1 MFYDKSVHIFKVLS
15 IEKKSL
21 RNSFLSFFFGG
32 GGENSFP
39 RKKKYFFRIFPSL
52 TAPQPSLNWCSMIRK
67 YIFSWY
73 CQQWRSH
80 SRINLFFGGEWTA
93 VPTEE
98 ELFLLNISQPYSL
111 ANPHSTDVQWS
122 ERTYFHNMVNKEE
135 VIPTFL
141 SFFGG
146 GDGAIVSHGGRTIS
160 FEYFPALQPRE
171 PSFNWC
177 SMIRAYIFS
186 QHGQ

>member
-1 MFYDKSVHIFKVLS
+1 MEEELFLLNISQPY
-15 IEKKSL
+15 SL
-21 RNSFLSFFFGG
+21 ANPHSTDVQWSERTYFHNMVNIQEEVIPSFLSFFGG
-32 GGENSFP
+32 GDGA
-39 RKKKYFFRIFPSL
+39 IV
-52 TAPQPSLNWCSMIRK
+52 
-67 YIFSWY
+67 
-73 CQQWRSH
+73 SH
-80 SRINLFFGGEWTA
+80 K
-93 VPTEE
+93 EE